1 MTLRVHIFSSPGT
14 CLLPPVVEYIK
25 PDRAVGNGWH
35 LVSAWMEVT
44 MYECMSGEKRLGL
57 L

>member
-44 MYECMSGEKRLGL
+44 MNE
-57 L
+57 